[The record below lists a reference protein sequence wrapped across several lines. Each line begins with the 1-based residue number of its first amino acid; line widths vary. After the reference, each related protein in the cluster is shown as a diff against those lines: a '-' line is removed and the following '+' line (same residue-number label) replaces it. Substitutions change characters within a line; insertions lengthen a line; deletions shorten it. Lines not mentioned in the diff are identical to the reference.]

1 MKNDLFRLYH
11 STLLTFRIRSNQ
23 QRDPDNPE
31 VLTLENVTHADE
43 GWYTCIAANSLGAT
57 NESAYLQVLDE
68 LPPDDTPTAHPVR
81 THSTLIMGMTIF
93 LCACFTV
100 LAVIVIIVCKK
111 LKREKMKHR
120 AMEHVNQWTKK
131 VIVLKQ
137 PVVESS
143 IPGMSEALV
152 RRSARDLGSSPWV
165 GG

>member
-1 MKNDLFRLYH
+1 M
-11 STLLTFRIRSNQ
+11 LTI

-43 GWYTCIAANSLGAT
+43 GWYTCVAANSLGASYD
-57 NESAYLQVLDE
+57 SAYLRVVDE

-81 THSTLIMGMTIF
+81 THSVLITVMTF
-93 LCACFTV
+93 VLCGCFMV
-100 LAVIVIIVCKK
+100 LAIVVIVVCKK

-137 PVVESS
+137 AAVEGS
-143 IPGMSEALV
+143 IPGMTDALV
-152 RRSARDLGSSPWV
+152 SSTS
-165 GG
+165 